1 MILIVDHYDS
11 FTYNLV
17 QLVESLGR
25 STDVVKSD
33 AESAESL
40 VGRDPD
46 AVILSPGP
54 GRPEDAGVFTSLLA
68 LLPEETPVL
77 GVCLGHQAL
86 GVSCGGV
93 VDRETPVHGK
103 ASLVFHEGK
112 GIFEGVTDPFE
123 AGRYHSLVVL
133 RKTLPDELELTAW
146 TDDGLVMAA
155 QHRTLPR
162 YGVQFH
168 PESILTPEGPRIVEN
183 FLALSR

>member
-1 MILIVDHYDS
+1 M
-11 FTYNLV
+11 
-17 QLVESLGR
+17 
-25 STDVVKSD
+25 
-33 AESAESL
+33 
-40 VGRDPD
+40 
-46 AVILSPGP
+46 
-54 GRPEDAGVFTSLLA
+54 FTSLLA
-68 LLPEETPVL
+68 LLPDARPRSSA
-77 GVCLGHQAL
+77 CA
-86 GVSCGGV
+86 SDIRPSASRAAGV

-146 TDDGLVMAA
+146 TEDGLVMAT

-183 FLALSR
+183 FLALVPLREPGSSDRRRTRRSRARHGIRPRSPRRTRPPGST

>member
-1 MILIVDHYDS
+1 VILIVDHYDS

-25 STDVVKSD
+25 VTEVVKSD

-40 VGRDPD
+40 VAHEPD
-46 AVILSPGP
+46 AVILPD
-54 GRPEDAGVFTSLLA
+54 EI
-68 LLPEETPVL
+68 PVL

-86 GVSCGGV
+86 GLSCGGV
-93 VDRETPVHGK
+93 VDRGTPVHGK

-112 GIFEGVTDPFE
+112 GILEGVTDPFE